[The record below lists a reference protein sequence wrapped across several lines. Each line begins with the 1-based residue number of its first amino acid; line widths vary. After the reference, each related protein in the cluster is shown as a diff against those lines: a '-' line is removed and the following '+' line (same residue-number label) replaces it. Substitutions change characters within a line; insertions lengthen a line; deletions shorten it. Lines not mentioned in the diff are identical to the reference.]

1 MYFLKNNIKSTEWKG
16 VRIRFMVFSATF
28 NNTTVISWRS
38 VLLVEE
44 TREIHRPAASH

>member
-1 MYFLKNNIKSTEWKG
+1 MMS
-16 VRIRFMVFSATF
+16 SATF

-44 TREIHRPAASH
+44 TREIHRPAASHWQTSSTPRHQRDLNSQI